1 MIIYF
6 GALAILLPL
15 LMGFLLWRHF
25 EKFVIPQPI
34 EEEYTLRFF
43 LKKIG
48 IISLIVFLSLYILFS
63 LLFTFSASL

>member
-25 EKFVIPQPI
+25 EKFVIPQSI
-34 EEEYTLRFF
+34 EEENTLRFF

-48 IISLIVFLSLYILFS
+48 IISLIVLLSLYVLFS

>member
-25 EKFVIPQPI
+25 EKFVIHQSI
-34 EEEYTLRFF
+34 EEENTLRFF
-43 LKKIG
+43 LKKVG
-48 IISLIVFLSLYILFS
+48 IISLIVLLSLYILFS